1 MPKKNRVQIF
11 EYLFKEGVL
20 VAKKDFSAPKHP
32 EIDVPNLHVI
42 KALTVGVLLFKY
54 SLYHV
59 LRYIFGCIYI
69 INVNVNWCK
78 YNYD

>member
-1 MPKKNRVQIF
+1 M
-11 EYLFKEGVL
+11 FKEGVL
-20 VAKKDFSAPKHP
+20 VVKKDFLVLKYL
-32 EIDVPNLHVI
+32 EIDVFNFYVI
-42 KALTVGVLLFKY
+42 KVLIVGVLLFKY
-54 SLYHV
+54 LLYYV